1 MFPSSNPVDR
11 SSSALIALFLES
23 RADTC
28 NEASQATYVAYIRQ
42 FDVWLAGRPISALT
56 IGAYFTYLRSSRAL
70 ATATMGNHYRM
81 LKTMGRWLFEFGY
94 IDRDP
99 FVGPGRVKPP
109 AQKRKRRK
117 VYTDEQVIA
126 LLMTAHNRIIE
137 RTESQ
142 RWRPS
147 PNPYLLRDALQCRAL
162 ILLLS
167 DSALRAAEVSDLKCG
182 QVRAEEFIVLGKGG
196 HEDAAFISEVTRT
209 VLIDLAGDRP
219 DDKPLFVDVDQKKC
233 TTVALRGC
241 LRRMAARAGVDLVER
256 PLHAFR
262 HMTARNWLKSG
273 LQDLTIRQLMRH
285 SQLSTTRLYT
295 ELDAAELAAIHAR
308 VSPIARLLAAAE
320 EGADE
325 GYDTD

>member
-1 MFPSSNPVDR
+1 MFPSPSPIDR
-11 SSSALIALFLES
+11 SSSALITLFLES

-28 NEASQATYVAYIRQ
+28 NDASQATYTAYLRQ
-42 FDVWLAGRPISALT
+42 FDTWLAGRPISAMIISAFLT
-56 IGAYFTYLRSSRAL
+56 EKRGHKL
-70 ATATMGNHYRM
+70 ANATLGNYYRM
-81 LKTMGRWLFEFGY
+81 LKTMGRWLFECAY
-94 IDRDP
+94 LDSDP
-99 FVGPGRVKPP
+99 FAGVGRVKPP
-109 AQKRKRRK
+109 VQKRKRRK

-126 LLMTAHNRIIE
+126 LLMTTHNRIIE
-137 RTESQ
+137 RTEAHK
-142 RWRPS
+142 WRPS
-147 PNPYLLRDALQCRAL
+147 HNPYYLRDALQARAL

-167 DSALRAAEVSDLKCG
+167 DSALRAAEVCDLKCG

-209 VLIDLAGDRP
+209 VLIALAGDRP
-219 DDKPLFVDVDQKKC
+219 DDAPLFIDVDRKKC
-233 TTVALRGC
+233 STVALRGC
-241 LRRMAARAGVDLVER
+241 LRRMAARADVPLVER

-320 EGADE
+320 D
-325 GYDTD
+325 YDTP